1 MRDAFGTG
9 LNRLRLFCGNR
20 ECAAAFQLFASRFP
34 PAFPFGFIKKIGNH
48 PFADLLRGCLSI
60 EAFQNVPDK
69 RDRVIFGQ
77 LFGCG
82 EVACLAREKMFR
94 RNNGQILGGV
104 LELHRVGFFAGKID
118 QDLIEKKIPLCD
130 PAKAPA
136 LVQTKRARLE
146 RVQFLGRFGSQ
157 FAGFDEF
164 LELRVHESRTN
175 YDEGSPWQATE
186 CLRLPSRVWH
196 ETLRAVATTSIWFW
210 LAFNAGVFVALIVD
224 LVQFKHRGRELSMRA
239 AAQRTAIWIV
249 LSLLFNLVV
258 WKIRGPDKA
267 LEFLT
272 GYVIEYSL
280 SVDNIFVFVLIFAY
294 FRVPPMAQHR
304 ALVWGIV
311 GALVMRGV
319 MIWLGIELVNRFEFI
334 LYVFG
339 AFLLVSAWR
348 MFFVKQKPQDFGQSW
363 VMRCCL
369 RAFPITPEFH
379 DEHFKARVNDRW
391 MLTPLALALIVIDV
405 MDLVF
410 AVDSIPA
417 VFAITRD
424 PFIVYTSNIC
434 AILGLRSLYF
444 LLAKMVDRFIYLQT
458 GLAFILGFIGIK
470 MIVADYYPISNW
482 ISLAVIVFALGVTIT
497 ISMIVTRHRA
507 AADNRK

>member
-1 MRDAFGTG
+1 MLAR
-9 LNRLRLFCGNR
+9 
-20 ECAAAFQLFASRFP
+20 RFP
-34 PAFPFGFIKKIGNH
+34 PALPFRFRKQIGNH

-60 EAFQNVPDK
+60 EAFKNVSND

-77 LFGCG
+77 LFGRG
-82 EVACLAREKMFR
+82 EIACLARQKMSR
-94 RNNGQILGGV
+94 WNNGQIVGGV
-104 LELHRVGFFAGKID
+104 LELHRVTFFAGEID
-118 QDLIEKKIPLCD
+118 HDLIEQQIPLRD
-130 PAKAPA
+130 PAKSPT
-136 LVQTKRARLE
+136 LVQTKRPRLE
-146 RVQFLGRFGSQ
+146 RVQFLGCFGGQ
-157 FAGFDEF
+157 FAGFNEF
-164 LELRVHESRTN
+164 FDLRVHESRTN
-175 YDEGSPWQATE
+175 YDEGRPWQAMRANVF
-186 CLRLPSRVWH
+186 RLPSRVWR
-196 ETLRAVATTSIWFW
+196 ETLRAVATSIWFW
-210 LAFNAGVFVALIVD
+210 LAFNAGVFVALIID

-239 AAQRTAIWIV
+239 AAQRTGIWIV

-280 SVDNIFVFVLIFAY
+280 SVDNIFVFILIFAY
-294 FRVPPMAQHR
+294 FRVPPMARHL
-304 ALVWGIV
+304 ASVWGIV

-334 LYVFG
+334 LYLFG
-339 AFLLVSAWR
+339 GFLLISAWR
-348 MFFVKQKPQDFGQSW
+348 MFFVKQAPVDFGKSW

-424 PFIVYTSNIC
+424 TFIVYTSNVC

-444 LLAKMVDRFIYLQT
+444 LLAKLIDRFIYLKNGLAIVLAFVGAKMILRDVFYIPT
-458 GLAFILGFIGIK
+458 PVSLAFI
-470 MIVADYYPISNW
+470 
-482 ISLAVIVFALGVTIT
+482 VITLTIT
-497 ISMIVTRHRA
+497 IMVSVIVTRKRNTA
-507 AADNRK
+507 AAE